1 MKPRAVTIHD
11 VAREAGVSTASVSRV
26 VNGDRPVLDDTTVR
40 VRAAIEKLG
49 YKANQVARSLK
60 TRATRTIGVVAPYL
74 ASDFFMLLAESM
86 ERELSAH
93 GYSLIVCSSNESVE
107 EEVKRLR
114 LLSGRLVDGI
124 VMIPTSD
131 RGNHVREIQARG
143 IPVVCIDRLANGISA
158 DAVLVD
164 NEGGAREATEALI
177 ADGFRRIGF
186 LGAGLD
192 VMTARERYA
201 GYKAAMQA
209 AGLTIEEDY
218 IKLDGLHIDSG
229 YRSMEALLSR
239 PDAPDAYFI
248 VNADT
253 HVGATNYLMTAGRRH
268 RERIVFA
275 SFDEMPYSPLL
286 QFCRYSVSQPITDMG
301 VLAARML
308 LGRIENG
315 NTATAGS
322 SQGTDT
328 VNGSNDDSGAPRTV
342 RLKTTLIRH

>member
-1 MKPRAVTIHD
+1 MRPRAVTIHD

-40 VRAAIEKLG
+40 VKAAIEKLG

-60 TRATRTIGVVAPYL
+60 TRATRTIGVVAPLL
-74 ASDFFMLLAESM
+74 ASEFFMLIAESM

-93 GYSLIVCSSNESVE
+93 GYSLIVCSSNESLE
-107 EEVKRLR
+107 EEAKRLR

-131 RGNHVREIQARG
+131 HSAHVREIQAKG
-143 IPVVCIDRLANGISA
+143 IPVVFIDRLALNVAA

-177 ADGFRRIGF
+177 ADGCRRIGF

-192 VMTARERYA
+192 VMTARERY
-201 GYKAAMQA
+201 
-209 AGLTIEEDY
+209 E
-218 IKLDGLHIDSG
+218 G
-229 YRSMEALLSR
+229 YRSAMTRAGLVVEDAYTSFGNLHIESGYNSMQEMLSHA
-239 PDAPDAYFI
+239 DAPDAYFI

-253 HVGATNYLMTAGRRH
+253 HIGATNYLMTAGKSH

-286 QFCRYSVSQPITDMG
+286 QFCRYSVSQPIALMG
-301 VLAARML
+301 ELAARML
-308 LGRIENG
+308 LGRIEG
-315 NTATAGS
+315 GS
-322 SQGTDT
+322 VG
-328 VNGSNDDSGAPRTV
+328 VPEIA

>member
-1 MKPRAVTIHD
+1 MKPRSVTIHD

-26 VNGDRPVLDDTTVR
+26 VNGDRPVLDDTTVK

-60 TRATRTIGVVAPYL
+60 TRATNTIGVVAPML

-107 EEVKRLR
+107 EEAKRLR

-131 RGNHVREIQARG
+131 RGGHVREIQARG
-143 IPVVCIDRLANGISA
+143 IPVVFIDRLSSGAEA

-164 NEGGAREATEALI
+164 NEGGARAATEALI
-177 ADGFRRIGF
+177 GDGFRRIGF

-192 VMTARERYA
+192 VMTARERYE
-201 GYKAAMQA
+201 GYRSAMAA
-209 AGLTIEEDY
+209 AGLPVEDAY
-218 IKLDGLHIDSG
+218 TSFGNLHIESG
-229 YRSMEALLSR
+229 YRSMEEMLSR
-239 PDAPDAYFI
+239 PDAPEAYFI

-253 HVGATNYLMTAGRRH
+253 HIGATNYLMTAGRSRRDH
-268 RERIVFA
+268 IVFA

-286 QFCRYSVSQPITDMG
+286 QFCRYSVSQPIASMG
-301 VLAARML
+301 ELAARML
-308 LGRIENG
+308 LGRIERG
-315 NTATAGS
+315 GS
-322 SQGTDT
+322 GTPEI
-328 VNGSNDDSGAPRTV
+328 A

>member
-26 VNGDRPVLDDTTVR
+26 VNGDRPVLDDTTVK

-60 TRATRTIGVVAPYL
+60 TRATKTIGVVAPLL

-93 GYSLIVCSSNESVE
+93 GYSLIVCSSNESVDE
-107 EEVKRLR
+107 EIKRLR

-131 RGNHVREIQARG
+131 RGAHVREIQGRG
-143 IPVVCIDRLANGISA
+143 IRVVFIDRLASGIEA

-164 NEGGAREATEALI
+164 NEGGARQATEALI
-177 ADGFRRIGF
+177 ADGYRRIGF

-201 GYKAAMQA
+201 GYRSAMAA
-209 AGLTIEEDY
+209 AGLVVEEAY
-218 IKLDGLHIDSG
+218 TSFGNLHIESG
-229 YRSMEALLSR
+229 YRSMEAMLSR
-239 PDAPDAYFI
+239 PDAPEAYFI

-253 HVGATNYLMTAGRRH
+253 HVGATNYLMTAGRQR
-268 RERIVFA
+268 RDRIVFA
-275 SFDEMPYSPLL
+275 SFDEMPFSPLL
-286 QFCRYSVSQPITDMG
+286 QFCRYSVSQPIADMG
-301 VLAARML
+301 TLAARML
-308 LGRIENG
+308 LGRIERG
-315 NTATAGS
+315 
-322 SQGTDT
+322 QG
-328 VNGSNDDSGAPRTV
+328 GAPEIA
-342 RLKTTLIRH
+342 RLKTTLIKH

>member
-1 MKPRAVTIHD
+1 VKPRSVTIHD

-26 VNGDRPVLDDTTVR
+26 VNGDRPVLDDTTVK
-40 VRAAIEKLG
+40 VKAAIDKLG

-60 TRATRTIGVVAPYL
+60 TRATKTIGVVAPLL
-74 ASDFFMLLAESM
+74 ASDFFMLIAESM
-86 ERELSAH
+86 DRELSAH

-107 EEVKRLR
+107 EEAKRLR

-124 VMIPTSD
+124 VMIPASD
-131 RGNHVREIQARG
+131 RGAHVREIKARG
-143 IPVVCIDRLANGISA
+143 IPVVFIDRLAMDAGA

-192 VMTARERYA
+192 IMTARERY
-201 GYKAAMQA
+201 
-209 AGLTIEEDY
+209 E
-218 IKLDGLHIDSG
+218 G
-229 YRSMEALLSR
+229 YRSAMARAGLAVEEEYTSFGNLHIESGYHSMEAMLSR
-239 PDAPDAYFI
+239 PDAPEAYFI

-253 HVGATNYLMTAGRRH
+253 HVGATNYLMTAGRSH

-286 QFCRYSVSQPITDMG
+286 QFCRYSVSQPIARMG
-301 VLAARML
+301 ELAASML
-308 LGRIENG
+308 LGRIEG
-315 NTATAGS
+315 GS
-322 SQGTDT
+322 T
-328 VNGSNDDSGAPRTV
+328 GAPEIA